1 MFPPS
6 NAWVTPGFLPESKL
20 SDVGGPFIHSIQ
32 ASYVPFAGMK
42 RISFDIHPGY
52 GIKKIYTNDP
62 NPRQDEYK
70 HTDILATKQEGYSVA
85 FSEPPTTLK
94 FLICSYF
101 GLYSPII
108 QVSPIG

>member
-1 MFPPS
+1 M
-6 NAWVTPGFLPESKL
+6 PESKL
-20 SDVGGPFIHSIQ
+20 SQVGGPFIHFIQ
-32 ASYVPFAGMK
+32 ATYVPFAGMK

-52 GIKKIYTNDP
+52 GIKNIYTNDS
-62 NPRQDEYK
+62 NPKQDEDI

-94 FLICSYF
+94 LLICLYF
-101 GLYSPII
+101 GVYSPII